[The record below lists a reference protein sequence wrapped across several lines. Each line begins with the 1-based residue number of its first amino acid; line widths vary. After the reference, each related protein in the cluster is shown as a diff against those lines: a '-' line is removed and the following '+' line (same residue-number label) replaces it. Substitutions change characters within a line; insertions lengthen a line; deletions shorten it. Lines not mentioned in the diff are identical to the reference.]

1 MKHPPIDLEGL
12 LGTASGMS
20 AKRPEVFALIVL
32 GLLDS
37 LESGVLNCS
46 EVVPLFFHAANC
58 RFVESHL
65 PCADAIEVMGRGSQL
80 PDLYDAL
87 DSTEADRELSA
98 QADREL
104 ASEIAAMRSRCLA
117 MLADGRLVA

>member
-1 MKHPPIDLEGL
+1 
-12 LGTASGMS
+12 MS
-20 AKRPEVFALIVL
+20 AKRTEVFALIVL

-65 PCADAIEVMGRGSQL
+65 QCVDAIEVMGRGSQL

-87 DSTEADRELSA
+87 DSTEADRELA
-98 QADREL
+98 L
-104 ASEIAAMRSRCLA
+104 EIAAMRSRCLA

>member
-12 LGTASGMS
+12 LGTAPGML
-20 AKRPEVFALIVL
+20 AERTEVFALIVL

-37 LESGVLNCS
+37 LESGVLGCS

-58 RFVESHL
+58 RFVEIHL
-65 PCADAIEVMGRGSQL
+65 QCADTIEVMGRGSQL

-87 DSTEADRELSA
+87 DSTEADRELA
-98 QADREL
+98 V
-104 ASEIAAMRSRCLA
+104 EITAMRARCLA